1 MYNSSVSQLKPKIK
15 IKNKNGSPVFLSMVM
30 YSIKVL
36 NAEMKNER
44 KPGNEPDLEKWV
56 GILESSLLVLE
67 DDDDDGLV
75 WEENREK

>member
-1 MYNSSVSQLKPKIK
+1 
-15 IKNKNGSPVFLSMVM
+15 MVM

-67 DDDDDGLV
+67 DDDDDDGLV